1 MRQVFSGVLICLLL
15 FANVPARAAH
25 WDNYFR
31 LCEEILEI
39 PPEWVPV
46 GCEVVDCCTDCPGPP
61 QWIDWRILVEKELTR
76 GVEIRLEGL
85 DERAVAG
92 LKFRGNVTRQGNT
105 LIVGPGES
113 FITGLPNAR
122 KGSVAVGAV
131 KVIPNAERLRVR
143 NAQDSDADADA
154 PGKGDDYDMGVQIQ
168 QLSGKYI
175 VNTFRSRWRLIP
187 CDRPTPQ
194 VEDQIRVTN
203 NTAGDSTV
211 ILADYRKSTGCQND
225 QIHRATSTRAIGN
238 ALTNGACNSEV
249 SVFSDDNAM
258 SLQTN
263 VTTWTNASGD
273 LHTASLQ
280 PILTAPVT
288 VWIALA
294 GALPRAQ
301 NDMANAN
308 MLYNTNNVG
317 VRFNA
322 TFNDVSGNANAVNTI
337 GGTAGDCNTAGA
349 LAGTAFHTANRINL
363 YYVNGAFTGVN
374 CGVNRNVNFI
384 GTTANLGSTPH
395 EIGHAYGLI
404 PSGSGGH
411 TNNLPG
417 FGNNNIMWGGGPAGR
432 NHFSVG
438 QAFRINVSNNS
449 RLNLNGTRT
458 GTTRACAPDTVSN
471 LCPALAIDSL
481 PH

>member
-1 MRQVFSGVLICLLL
+1 MRQVFSGALVCLLL
-15 FANVPARAAH
+15 FANVPAQGAH
-25 WDNYFR
+25 WDKYFR
-31 LCEEILEI
+31 LCDEFIEI

-46 GCEVVDCCTDCPGPP
+46 GCEVVDCCPGCPGPP
-61 QWIDWRILVEKELTR
+61 EWIDWRILVEKQFAR

-85 DERAVAG
+85 DERAAAG
-92 LKFRGNVTRQGNT
+92 LKFRGNVTRRGDT

-113 FITGLPNAR
+113 FVTGLPNAR

-131 KVIPNAERLRVR
+131 KVLPNVEQIRAR
-143 NAQDSDADADA
+143 NVQDADAEA
-154 PGKGDDYDMGVQIQ
+154 PEVKGDDYDMGVQIQ

-175 VNTFRSRWRLIP
+175 VNTFRSRWKVIP
-187 CDRPTPQ
+187 CEPRPPLQISDR
-194 VEDQIRVTN
+194 IRVTN
-203 NTAGDSTV
+203 NTGADSTV
-211 ILADYRKSTGCQND
+211 ILADYRKSAGCQND
-225 QIHRATSTRAIGN
+225 VIHRTAGTVGIGN
-238 ALTNGACNSEV
+238 ALTNGTCNSEV

-258 SLQTN
+258 SFQTN
-263 VTTWTNASGD
+263 VGTWTNASGD
-273 LHTASLQ
+273 LHTVSLQ

-294 GALPRAQ
+294 GAGPRAM

-308 MLYNTNNVG
+308 MLYNINNVG
-317 VRFNA
+317 VRFAA
-322 TFNDVSGNANAVNTI
+322 TFNDVSGNPTAVTTIGTGCANA
-337 GGTAGDCNTAGA
+337 GG
-349 LAGTAFHTANRINL
+349 LAGTAFHTTNAINL

-374 CGVNRNVNFI
+374 CGANRNVNYI

-411 TNNLPG
+411 TNGLPG
-417 FGNNNIMWGGGPAGR
+417 FGNNNIMFGGGPATR
-432 NHFSVG
+432 DHFSVG
-438 QAFRINVSNNS
+438 QAFRINVSNIS

>member
-1 MRQVFSGVLICLLL
+1 MRQVFSGALVCLLL
-15 FANVPARAAH
+15 FAHAPAQAAH
-25 WDNYFR
+25 WDKYFR
-31 LCEEILEI
+31 VCDELITI

-46 GCEVVDCCTDCPGPP
+46 GCEVVDCCPGCPGVLER
-61 QWIDWRILVEKELTR
+61 IDWRILVEKQFAR

-105 LIVGPGES
+105 LLVGPGES

-122 KGSVAVGAV
+122 KGSVTVGAV
-131 KVIPNAERLRVR
+131 KVLPNVEQIRAR
-143 NAQDSDADADA
+143 NMQDADADA
-154 PGKGDDYDMGVQIQ
+154 EAAAAKGDDYDMGVQIQ
-168 QLSGKYI
+168 QLSGQYI
-175 VNTFRSRWRLIP
+175 VNTFRSRWKIIP
-187 CDRPTPQ
+187 CDSGPPLPVQDR
-194 VEDQIRVTN
+194 IRVTN
-203 NTAGDSTV
+203 NTGNDNTV
-211 ILADYRKSTGCQND
+211 ILADYRKSGSCRND
-225 QIHRATSTRAIGN
+225 VIHRTAGAVGIGN
-238 ALTNGACNSEV
+238 ALTNSGCNSEV

-258 SLQTN
+258 SFQTN
-263 VTTWTNASGD
+263 VSTWTNAVGD
-273 LHTASLQ
+273 LHTANLR

-294 GALPRAQ
+294 GAGPRAA

-308 MLYNTNNVG
+308 MLYNVNNVG
-317 VRFNA
+317 VRFAA
-322 TFNDVSGNANAVNTI
+322 TFNDVSGNPNAVNTI
-337 GGTAGDCNTAGA
+337 GTGCANAGG
-349 LAGTAFHTANRINL
+349 LAGTAFHTNNAINL

-374 CGVNRNVNFI
+374 CGANRNVNYI

-411 TNNLPG
+411 TNGLPG
-417 FGNNNIMWGGGPAGR
+417 FGNNNIMWGGGPATR
-432 NHFSVG
+432 NHLSVG
-438 QAFRINVSNNS
+438 QAFRINVSNIS
-449 RLNLNGTRT
+449 RLNLNGTRA
-458 GTTRACAPDTVSN
+458 GTTRTCAPDTVSN